1 LIQIIDTGLFD
12 KTYISKLL
20 ALMFLFLSIL
30 ASSPRKKPSSS
41 VNAAVGLLLLGIITY
56 WISFLTIPAWIT
68 ILIGGTQ
75 LARYMNL
82 PWSDDDPFGRQRAGF
97 PQEQS
102 LVPSDFSLHLRGEY
116 TWQGKKKKSWIN
128 LVNPRRG
135 ILIMGSPGSGK
146 SWFIIEP
153 FICQLMEK
161 QFVLFIYDFKYDTL
175 TKFAWAHFLANKHR
189 YPPNAKFYSI
199 NFSDLSRS
207 HRCNLLEPSTLNYLS
222 DALGASRTILLSMN
236 KTFVNRQ
243 GDFFVESPVNF
254 MAALIWYL
262 RNHEDGRY
270 CTLPHVIELS
280 KVPYEKLFTLLDAE
294 PQIATLIDPFIQAFE
309 NKTFEMLD
317 GQVAGAKIPLGRL
330 SSPDLYYILSGN
342 DFTLDIN
349 DPAAPKIFCLGG
361 DPSRIEALAPVI
373 SLYIDRLTRI
383 CNRPEQYPCAL
394 VCDEF
399 ATVRAYNM
407 ATTVATGRSN
417 NIIPILAIQ
426 DITQLRTQYSH
437 QEADTLLNISG
448 NLLCGQVSGETARWV
463 SDRFPRILQDRSSVS
478 VNSSDTS
485 ISTAQ
490 QWEPTVTQSTVST
503 LSSGEFLGITADEPG
518 NELELKTFHARII
531 KDKGTQSSAELPV
544 IRIVNTTVIMEQY
557 SKIKTDIEQLVNVEI
572 AKIIKAATTYEEESQ

>member
-1 LIQIIDTGLFD
+1 
-12 KTYISKLL
+12 
-20 ALMFLFLSIL
+20 
-30 ASSPRKKPSSS
+30 
-41 VNAAVGLLLLGIITY
+41 
-56 WISFLTIPAWIT
+56 
-68 ILIGGTQ
+68 
-75 LARYMNL
+75 
-82 PWSDDDPFGRQRAGF
+82 
-97 PQEQS
+97 
-102 LVPSDFSLHLRGEY
+102 
-116 TWQGKKKKSWIN
+116 
-128 LVNPRRG
+128 
-135 ILIMGSPGSGK
+135 
-146 SWFIIEP
+146 
-153 FICQLMEK
+153 
-161 QFVLFIYDFKYDTL
+161 
-175 TKFAWAHFLANKHR
+175 
-189 YPPNAKFYSI
+189 
-199 NFSDLSRS
+199 
-207 HRCNLLEPSTLNYLS
+207 
-222 DALGASRTILLSMN
+222 
-236 KTFVNRQ
+236 
-243 GDFFVESPVNF
+243 
-254 MAALIWYL
+254 LIWYL
-262 RNHEDGRY
+262 RNYQDGEY

-280 KVPYEKLFTLLDAE
+280 KIPYEKLFTLLGAE

-309 NKTFEMLD
+309 NKTMEMLD

-463 SDRFPRILQDRSSVS
+463 SERFPRILQDRSSVS
-478 VNSSDTS
+478 VNNSDTS

-490 QWEPTVTQSTVST
+490 QWEPTVTQSTIST

-518 NELELKTFHARII
+518 NKLALKTFHARII
-531 KDKGTQSSAELPV
+531 QDKTSNATGELPV
-544 IRIVNTTVIMEQY
+544 IQQVSTTTVMEQY
-557 SKIKTDIEQLVNVEI
+557 TKIKIDIEQLVDVEL
-572 AKIIKAATTYEEESQ
+572 AKIIKAAATYVEGS